1 MFRKHLVGVA
11 VAVYAVC
18 VAPCAVAGATPNAA
32 ERLNAL
38 VDRYFEEQLKLQ
50 PVGATY
56 IGDHRYDDKFT
67 NSISPKFVAE
77 SERRER
83 RYLKALERIDPTAL
97 AGTDRITYD
106 VFKYDRESALAGV
119 PYPGELLP
127 IDQFNNPVATFAV
140 LGSGSS
146 AQPFATVEDY
156 EKFLKRSDE
165 FLVFLDQAIVNMR
178 LGIGKGVVEP
188 RIVMQKVL
196 PQLQDLA
203 TPKVE
208 DSIFYGPIKALPEK
222 KFPAADNERLTAA
235 YQREITEKL
244 NPALTRLATF
254 VRDEYLPH
262 CRDSV
267 GWSALPNGK
276 TWYDY
281 TLRIFTTTNMS
292 AEEIHQLGLSE
303 VARIRAEMEDVK
315 RQVGFDGDLHA
326 FFKHVQ
332 TDPALRFKSE
342 QEALDEFRATKAK
355 VASRLPALF
364 QDFPKADYEIKS
376 VEAFRAA
383 SSAGAFY
390 EPASED
396 GSRPGVFY
404 LNTSDLSRIPRYEM
418 ETLSLHEAD
427 PGHHFQLTIAQE
439 LKGIPR
445 YRRYA
450 GGSVYW
456 EGWALYSE
464 SIGKELGMFTDPY
477 QYYGRL
483 SDEMLRAMR
492 LVVDTG
498 MHAKG
503 WTREQAI
510 AYMLDNS
517 SISEPEVVAE
527 VERYIAWPGQATS
540 YKVGQL
546 RIRAMRDRAEKA
558 LGSKFDVRE
567 FHSQILRDG
576 ALPMDVLD
584 AKIDRWIAARSAA
597 SP

>member
-1 MFRKHLVGVA
+1 LIIA
-11 VAVYAVC
+11 LAAAWYAVC
-18 VAPCAVAGATPNAA
+18 VAPCSVAGAAPNAA
-32 ERLNAL
+32 ERVNAL

-56 IGDHRYDDKFT
+56 LGDKRYNDKYT
-67 NSISPKFVAE
+67 NSISPKFVADF
-77 SERRER
+77 ERRER
-83 RYLKALERIDPTAL
+83 RYLKDIERIDPSGL
-97 AGTDRITYD
+97 KGTDRITYD

-119 PYPGELLP
+119 PFPGELLP

-146 AQPFATVEDY
+146 AQPFVTVKDY
-156 EKFLKRSDE
+156 ENFLKRSDE
-165 FLVFLDQAIVNMR
+165 FLTFLDQTIVNMR
-178 LGIGKGVVEP
+178 VGMQKGVVEP

-196 PQLQDLA
+196 PQLQDLVA
-203 TPKVE
+203 AKVE
-208 DSIFYGPIKALPEK
+208 DSIFWGPIKALPEK

-235 YQREITEKL
+235 YRREITEKL
-244 NPALTRLATF
+244 NPALTRLAKF
-254 VRDEYLPH
+254 VRDDYIPH

-276 TWYDY
+276 AWYDY
-281 TLRIFTTTNMS
+281 TLSVFTTTSMS
-292 AEEIHQLGLSE
+292 AEEIHQLGLNE

-315 RQVGFDGDLHA
+315 RQVGFSGDLHA
-326 FFKHVQ
+326 FFKFMQ
-332 TDPALRFKSE
+332 TDPQFLFKSADD
-342 QEALDEFRATKAK
+342 ALTQFRATKAK
-355 VASRLPALF
+355 VASLLPKLF
-364 QDFPKADYEIKS
+364 QDFPKADYEIKP

-390 EPASED
+390 EVGSED
-396 GSRPGVFY
+396 GSRPGAFY

-418 ETLSLHEAD
+418 ETLSLHEAA
-427 PGHHFQLTIAQE
+427 PGHYFQLTIAQE

-445 YRRYA
+445 YRRYS

-546 RIRAMRDRAEKA
+546 RIRAMRNRAEKA
-558 LGSKFDVRE
+558 LGARFNIKD
-567 FHSQILRDG
+567 FHSQILNDG

-584 AKIDRWIAARSAA
+584 AKIDRWIAAQ
-597 SP
+597 

>member
-1 MFRKHLVGVA
+1 MMRQSTMDMMAAWLAGLLSFNSVA
-11 VAVYAVC
+11 A
-18 VAPCAVAGATPNAA
+18 ATPNTA

-38 VDRYFEEQLKLQ
+38 VDRYFEEELKLS
-50 PVGATY
+50 PVSATY
-56 IGDHRYDDKFT
+56 LGDNRFNDKFT
-67 NSISPKFVAE
+67 NSISPKFVADLDK
-77 SERRER
+77 RER
-83 RYLKALERIDPTAL
+83 RYLKELERIDPGTL
-97 AGTDRITYD
+97 TGTDRITYD
-106 VFKYDRESALAGV
+106 VFKYDRETAIAGARF
-119 PYPGELLP
+119 PGELLP

-140 LGSGSS
+140 LGSGGS
-146 AQPFATVEDY
+146 AQPFVTVKDY
-156 EKFLKRSDE
+156 ENFLKRSDE
-165 FLVFLDQAIVNMR
+165 FLVFVDQSIVNMR
-178 LGIGKGVVEP
+178 VGIKSGDVQP

-196 PQLQDLA
+196 PQLDDLVA
-203 TPKVE
+203 AKVE

-222 KFPAADNERLTAA
+222 KFSAADNERLTVA
-235 YQREITEKL
+235 YTRAITGKL
-244 NPALTRLATF
+244 NPALSRLRDF

-267 GWSALPNGK
+267 GWSALPDGK
-276 TWYDY
+276 AWYDY
-281 TLRIFTTTNMS
+281 QLRIFTTTNMT

-303 VARIRAEMEDVK
+303 VARIHAEMEDVK
-315 RQVGFDGDLHA
+315 HQVGYNGDLHA
-326 FFKHVQ
+326 FFKFVQ
-332 TDPALRFKSE
+332 TDPQFLFKSAE
-342 QEALDEFRATKAK
+342 DALQQFRATKEK
-355 VASRLPALF
+355 VAALLPKLF
-364 QDFPKADYEIKS
+364 QDFPKTDYEIKP

-390 EPASED
+390 QGGSED
-396 GSRPGVFY
+396 GTRAGVFY
-404 LNTSDLSRIPRYEM
+404 LNTSDLSRIPRYGM
-418 ETLSLHEAD
+418 ETLSLHEAA

-456 EGWALYSE
+456 EGWALYCE
-464 SIGKELGMFTDPY
+464 SIGKELGVFTDPY

-483 SDEMLRAMR
+483 NDEMLRAMR

-498 MHAKG
+498 MHAMG

-558 LGSKFDVRE
+558 LGARFNVKE
-567 FHSQILRDG
+567 FHSQMLLDG

-584 AKIDRWIAARSAA
+584 AKIDRWIAAQQKG
-597 SP
+597 